1 MAYAD
6 LTIEQKASVQALS
19 QLVRPLAGELGR
31 LLEKF
36 QAVVSYYSG
45 NVETILGELQSA
57 DLIPNE
63 TGLAGAQN
71 MTKDQFVNL
80 VGYMITAA
88 ATADGSPMNSNYH
101 RALYAQ
107 ACGPAN
113 LIVS

>member
-6 LTIEQKASVQALS
+6 LTTEQKASIQALS

-45 NVETILGELQSA
+45 NVETMLAELQSS

-63 TGLAGAQN
+63 SGLTGAQDL
-71 MTKDQFVNL
+71 TKEQFVNL
-80 VGYMITAA
+80 VGYMITAS
-88 ATADGSPMNSNYH
+88 ATADGSAMNSNYH
-101 RALYAQ
+101 RALYAK
-107 ACGPAN
+107 ACGPNN
-113 LIVS
+113 LMVG